1 MKAVMLC
8 ASLLL
13 QTSTV
18 ALPSLLGTP
27 LEEVLENR
35 KIFIKENKSLVNK
48 FNNFLFNWVLA

>member
-8 ASLLL
+8 ASLLG

-35 KIFIKENKSLVNK
+35 KIFLKEKQ
-48 FNNFLFNWVLA
+48 VL